1 MCNAILEDNDVNL
14 AQEFINSIG
23 IAIAKALDK
32 AIVYGKGVKMPM
44 GIVTRLAQT
53 EKPGDY
59 SATEREWKDLSTSV
73 LLMLSLIHI

>member
-53 EKPGDY
+53 EKPGRLF
-59 SATEREWKDLSTSV
+59 SN
-73 LLMLSLIHI
+73 